1 MSQATTVLVELAGDP
16 GDVERPLAPD
26 APLPPLP
33 PRTGWRRWAWIVPT
47 VPTVALIAYQQL
59 APSQGW
65 PLPAAVLAVLTVL
78 LLLVAVLALARYLD
92 DRDAQRESRARDALL
107 AAAERTTGSV
117 LVDSAA
123 GSGEAAAAAAT
134 SRAPDGATHLGGRL
148 TFSVDRLPV
157 RAPFTVLVPAGTAG
171 PRSGD
176 PVAVWYPRGTDG
188 RPRVVLVRYQRA
200 WADDLLAAMHPG
212 RADGRAPTA
221 GETTAEGPT
230 SADGGPDGPDEP
242 AAASNQDVLA
252 ALGRAGAEHPRLAAE
267 VVAPTDAWR
276 TLRVD
281 LSLPGSV
288 RSVLVFEDD
297 EELVCLGPDGG
308 SPVPLDTLD
317 PAEVLELAERL
328 LRAD

>member
-1 MSQATTVLVELAGDP
+1 MSQTTTVLVELADDP
-16 GDVERPLAPD
+16 GAVERPLADGPGSSV
-26 APLPPLP
+26 PPLP
-33 PRTGWRRWAWIVPT
+33 VRTGWRRWAWVVPT
-47 VPTVALIAYQQL
+47 VPAVALVAYRQL

-65 PLPAAVLAVLTVL
+65 PLPAAVLGVLAVL

-92 DRDAQRESRARDALL
+92 DRDALRESRARDALL
-107 AAAERTTGSV
+107 ADAERTTGSL
-117 LVDSAA
+117 LVDGAA
-123 GSGEAAAAAAT
+123 GSDGAGQDSAPAPGVL
-134 SRAPDGATHLGGRL
+134 PDGATHLGGRL
-148 TFSVDRLPV
+148 TFSVDHLPV
-157 RAPFTVLVPAGTAG
+157 RAPFTVTVPAGTAG

-212 RADGRAPTA
+212 RADDRAPT
-221 GETTAEGPT
+221 TEGPT
-230 SADGGPDGPDEP
+230 SADHGTDEP
-242 AAASNQDVLA
+242 VAASNQDVLA
-252 ALGRAGAEHPRLAAE
+252 AVGRAGAEHPRLAVE

-288 RSVLVFEDD
+288 RSVLVFEDA
-297 EELVCLGPDGG
+297 EELVCIGPDGG
-308 SPVPLDTLD
+308 RPVPLDTLD
-317 PAEVLELAERL
+317 PAEVLDLAERL